1 MTQPIQPQQN
11 QLQIKADD
19 KILQGVYSNAMQVQH
34 SKEEFVIDFMNL
46 FPPAGTLNAR
56 VIVSPGHLKRM
67 IAALAENLAKYEGNF
82 GKIDTAQEPAEIGF
96 AAK

>member
-1 MTQPIQPQQN
+1 MQPTQPQ

-19 KILQGVYSNAMQVQH
+19 AVLKGVYSNAMQVQH
-34 SKEEFVIDFMNL
+34 SKEEFVLDFMTL
-46 FPPAGTLNAR
+46 FPPTGTLNAR

-67 IAALAENLAKYEGNF
+67 IAALADNLAKYEASF
-82 GKIDTAQEPAEIGF
+82 GKVDVAQEPGEIGF

>member
-1 MTQPIQPQQN
+1 MQPTQPQQN

-34 SKEEFVIDFMNL
+34 SKEEFVLDFMNV

-67 IAALAENLAKYEGNF
+67 IAALAENLSKYEASF
-82 GKIDTAQEPAEIGF
+82 GKVDTAQEPAEIGF
-96 AAK
+96 NAK